1 MIGQQIS
8 LRFLIPRAIDV
19 LRTNPLAEG
28 NYYPGDLLNAV
39 LGADKAYWHV
49 NVEQWQMV
57 DEMASSL
64 VSAVE
69 NVRDALSTFR
79 SSTFS

>member
-28 NYYPGDLLNAV
+28 DYYPGDLLTAV
-39 LGADKAYWHV
+39 LRADKAYWQA
-49 NVEQWQMV
+49 NVEQW
-57 DEMASSL
+57 
-64 VSAVE
+64 
-69 NVRDALSTFR
+69 RRWSTR
-79 SSTFS
+79 SRAAC